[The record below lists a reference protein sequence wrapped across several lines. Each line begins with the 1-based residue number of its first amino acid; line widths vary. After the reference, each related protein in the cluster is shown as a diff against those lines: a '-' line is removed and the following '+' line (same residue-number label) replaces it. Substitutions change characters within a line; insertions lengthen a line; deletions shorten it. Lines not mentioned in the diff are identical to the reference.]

1 MKRWIAAG
9 AAVAAGT
16 LAVRKG
22 LRTVPPP
29 FDPFDRPAPPP
40 QRGPIPDGLP
50 EPVQRYLEVVA
61 GDTLPVHS
69 SAVISGRMTMRLGA
83 ALPGR
88 FRFSHVVGRGY
99 RHYMEVMPFSRR
111 IMTGQEWYLDGHAR
125 LDLPMGLVENQPRV
139 DRAANLSMWGE
150 YVWLPG
156 ALTAAR
162 ATWEPIDAVSAR
174 LVVPQADGP
183 DTLLAF
189 FDPGTGLLE
198 RWEALRW
205 RSPQDPEPIR
215 WVTRNHAWTRIDGI
229 GVPALSSV
237 QWADQR
243 QPWLRLSLDDVV
255 WNADL
260 ADYLDASGP

>member
-16 LAVRKG
+16 VAVRKG

-29 FDPFDRPAPPP
+29 FGPFDRPAPELP
-40 QRGPIPDGLP
+40 RAPIPEGLP
-50 EPVQRYLEVVA
+50 EPVQRYLEVVV
-61 GDTLPVHS
+61 GDTLPLQD
-69 SAVISGRMTMRLGA
+69 SAVISGRMSMRLGA

-88 FRFSHVVGRGY
+88 FRFSHIVGRGY
-99 RHYMEVMPFSRR
+99 RHYMEVMPFGRKL
-111 IMTGQEWYLDGHAR
+111 MTGQEWYLDGHAR

-156 ALTAAR
+156 ALVDPGAR
-162 ATWEPIDAVSAR
+162 WEPIDAVSAR
-174 LVVPQADGP
+174 LVVRQTDGP
-183 DTLLAF
+183 DALVAF
-189 FDPGTGLLE
+189 FDPATGLLE

-205 RSPQDPEPIR
+205 RSPQDAEPIR
-215 WVTRNHAWTRIDGI
+215 WVSRNHAWTRIGGI

-237 QWADQR
+237 QWGDQR
-243 QPWLRLSLDDVV
+243 QPWLKLSLDDVV

-260 ADYLDASGP
+260 AGYLEATGP

>member
-1 MKRWIAAG
+1 
-9 AAVAAGT
+9 
-16 LAVRKG
+16 
-22 LRTVPPP
+22 
-29 FDPFDRPAPPP
+29 
-40 QRGPIPDGLP
+40 
-50 EPVQRYLEVVA
+50 
-61 GDTLPVHS
+61 
-69 SAVISGRMTMRLGA
+69 
-83 ALPGR
+83 
-88 FRFSHVVGRGY
+88 
-99 RHYMEVMPFSRR
+99 MEVMPFSRR

-125 LDLPMGLVENQPRV
+125 LDLPTGLVDNQPRV